1 LQVGEHI
8 GEARTFADT
17 LIEEEGLTYVRR
29 KHRFCDAIYTKN
41 YHSTKTGSGQTSET
55 HSKSLAL
62 SLD

>member
-29 KHRFCDAIYTKN
+29 KHRFCDAIL
-41 YHSTKTGSGQTSET
+41 H
-55 HSKSLAL
+55 
-62 SLD
+62 